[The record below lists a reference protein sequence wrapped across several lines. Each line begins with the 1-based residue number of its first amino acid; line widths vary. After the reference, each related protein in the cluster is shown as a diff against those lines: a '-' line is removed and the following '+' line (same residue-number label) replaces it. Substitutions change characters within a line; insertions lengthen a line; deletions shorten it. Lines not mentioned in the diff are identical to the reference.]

1 MALPKINDLPSYTL
15 TVPSTNKKIKY
26 RPFLTRE
33 QKVLLIALETQDQ
46 EKILNAI
53 VDIISACIIDNID
66 INALT
71 TFDVEY
77 IFTQI
82 RAKSVGEK
90 SKVGLICVNCD
101 HVNEVTVDLEKIKVS
116 LPDKPNNVVK
126 LSDVYTLKLKYPN
139 YKAMTNNK
147 VIVAQNSYTGV
158 LIELAINC
166 LDCLMSEEENITFA
180 DEPRAEVESFLDNL
194 TAVQFEKI
202 VSFVSNL
209 PALEHKLNF
218 DCESCGH
225 KNNSILKGINDF
237 F

>member
-15 TVPSTNKKIKY
+15 TIPSTNKKIKY

-82 RAKSVGEK
+82 RAKWQRK
-90 SKVGLICVNCD
+90 THLR
-101 HVNEVTVDLEKIKVS
+101 H
-116 LPDKPNNVVK
+116 
-126 LSDVYTLKLKYPN
+126 YP
-139 YKAMTNNK
+139 
-147 VIVAQNSYTGV
+147 
-158 LIELAINC
+158 
-166 LDCLMSEEENITFA
+166 
-180 DEPRAEVESFLDNL
+180 
-194 TAVQFEKI
+194 
-202 VSFVSNL
+202 
-209 PALEHKLNF
+209 
-218 DCESCGH
+218 SCRG
-225 KNNSILKGINDF
+225 NGSSATERPSWT
-237 F
+237 